1 MNVCPLGPKPLLLS
15 ASKPTS
21 RFFSLSHGALLGI
34 SCTRTD
40 SFPAACHHLQEGQ
53 LTSDLVKVHCSCSA
67 LLFQLVKIHSC
78 FPRFYFKHRSVQ
90 LPPKLS
96 SSMAPKVSPGPVA
109 RPYLL
114 FPFSSNR
121 PVFQAGLLICALT
134 SSLH

>member
-1 MNVCPLGPKPLLLS
+1 MNVCPLGPKPVLLS

-21 RFFSLSHGALLGI
+21 RFFSSLSHGALLGI

-53 LTSDLVKVHCSCSA
+53 LTLKFTVLV
-67 LLFQLVKIHSC
+67 LLFFSNLLKSILVSQDFISNTDL
-78 FPRFYFKHRSVQ
+78 SSI
-90 LPPKLS
+90 PPKLS
-96 SSMAPKVSPGPVA
+96 STMTPKVSPGPVA

-121 PVFQAGLLICALT
+121 PVFQAGLLVCALT